1 MPFPAGDNNPA
12 HVGSRVKPVNP
23 AYPPTRSGQSH
34 MRSST
39 RLNQSGEGISGLNG
53 MVTLVEEGVINFK
66 LLVKSD
72 GGGLRV
78 GSFSEYAMF
87 LDKFD
92 PYNPEGPFIYQGLG
106 RATGLLG
113 ASTPI
118 SVLDFGALQAVRTPQ
133 VFRGHVSQ
141 SYQSASFYR
150 YGAGEPPAPVDA
162 GFRGNRRCVGCSEI
176 PRGI

>member
-1 MPFPAGDNNPA
+1 LPRRCADLLRPGDNNPA

-23 AYPPTRSGQSH
+23 AYPQLGQVEPYAVFYSLE
-34 MRSST
+34 SV
-39 RLNQSGEGISGLNG
+39 GEGISGLNG

-106 RATGLLG
+106 PG
-113 ASTPI
+113 
-118 SVLDFGALQAVRTPQ
+118 
-133 VFRGHVSQ
+133 
-141 SYQSASFYR
+141 
-150 YGAGEPPAPVDA
+150 
-162 GFRGNRRCVGCSEI
+162 
-176 PRGI
+176 